1 MARNTRLLAALACAY
16 AAAPPKRVTLAIANE
31 RSYKLQC
38 SLGGAEKLSV
48 IPARTGQLLETEV
61 PTELVCGGVRAQIDG
76 DGYVVAR
83 VGDDIAV
90 GDANE
95 FQLELSRAAH
105 ACDRDSDFFTPPSFQ
120 DCVFQ
125 HAFGGV
131 EADPRAW
138 RLFWQNEAY
147 WRLCEVAAQSSPVRT
162 FASEAVPGQV
172 IEVLRETPFVA
183 VARGFATRKQC
194 QDIVDTTPAVS
205 GLGRAHVGGTGETS
219 FSSSRET
226 LSTNLDINW
235 AEPEAPVTA
244 MAAVTVE
251 LASELLGERMSK
263 EDWATFGAE
272 SMKIPYEAQEPIN
285 FLHYKVGFEYKPHTD
300 GAGRKKGKR
309 VATTLVYCEAAAEG
323 GSTVFPGDTTS
334 SSLKLS
340 PGEGDLLFFEY
351 KNGPQSTQHA
361 ACPVIEG
368 NKTTLT
374 MWHRLGVSADDPW
387 YNYEQWGEFHNPHLR
402 TVYTAPP
409 FRERAGGGGGGGE
422 L

>member
-1 MARNTRLLAALACAY
+1 MASHTCLLATLACVY
-16 AAAPPKRVTLAIANE
+16 AAVPKRVTLAIANE
-31 RSYKLQC
+31 RSYKVQC
-38 SLGGAEKLSV
+38 SLGAEKLPV
-48 IPARTGQLLETEV
+48 IPARTGHLLTTDV
-61 PTELVCGGVRAQIDG
+61 PTSLVCGGVTAEIDG

-83 VGDDIAV
+83 VGDDAIAV

-120 DCVFQ
+120 DCVFR

-131 EADPRAW
+131 AEADPRAW

-147 WRLCEVAAQSSPVRT
+147 WRLCEVAAPSQAVRT
-162 FASEAVPGQV
+162 FVSDAVPGQK

-183 VARGFATRKQC
+183 VARGFATKAQC
-194 QDIVDTTPAVS
+194 DAIVETTPAVS

-235 AEPEAPVTA
+235 NTPAAPVTA
-244 MAAVTVE
+244 MAAITVE
-251 LASELLGERMSK
+251 LASELLGE
-263 EDWATFGAE
+263 
-272 SMKIPYEAQEPIN
+272 KIPYEAQEPIN

-323 GSTVFPGDTTS
+323 GSTVFPGDD
-334 SSLKLS
+334 LKLS

-361 ACPVIEG
+361 ACPVIAG

-374 MWHRLGVSADDPW
+374 MWHRLGVSSEDPW

-402 TVYTAPP
+402 SVYKAPP
-409 FRERAGGGGGGGE
+409 FRERAPAAGGGE

>member
-1 MARNTRLLAALACAY
+1 MMARSHTRLLAALACAH
-16 AAAPPKRVTLAIANE
+16 AAVPKRVTLAIANE

-38 SLGGAEKLSV
+38 SLGAEKLPV
-48 IPARTGQLLETEV
+48 IPARTGHLLETEV
-61 PTELVCGGVRAQIDG
+61 PTELVCGGVTAEIDG

-83 VGDDIAV
+83 VGDDAIAV

-105 ACDRDSDFFTPPSFQ
+105 ACDGDSFEGAHGNRYLQGSFQ
-120 DCVFQ
+120 DCVWRY
-125 HAFGGV
+125 AFGGV
-131 EADPRAW
+131 DEPDARAW

-147 WRLCEVAAQSSPVRT
+147 WRLCEVAAPSVAVRT
-162 FASEAVPGQV
+162 FASDAVPGQA
-172 IEVLRETPFVA
+172 IEVLREEPFVA

-285 FLHYKVGFEYKPHTD
+285 FLHYKVGFECVSASEASRRWRGGGIELLLTTPSQVQAAHRRCWKNKRQARRDDARLLRGGRRGRLD
-300 GAGRKKGKR
+300 G
-309 VATTLVYCEAAAEG
+309 
-323 GSTVFPGDTTS
+323 FPGRRPQA
-334 SSLKLS
+334 LS
-340 PGEGDLLFFEY
+340 GRGRPALLRVQERPA
-351 KNGPQSTQHA
+351 KHA
-361 ACPVIEG
+361 TC
-368 NKTTLT
+368 
-374 MWHRLGVSADDPW
+374 RLSR
-387 YNYEQWGEFHNPHLR
+387 HLR
-402 TVYTAPP
+402 
-409 FRERAGGGGGGGE
+409 
-422 L
+422 

>member
-1 MARNTRLLAALACAY
+1 MAHTRLLAALLCAH
-16 AAAPPKRVTLAIANE
+16 AAAKRITLAIANE

-38 SLGGAEKLSV
+38 SLGAEKLPV
-48 IPARTGQLLETEV
+48 IPARTGHLLQTDV
-61 PTELVCGGVRAQIDG
+61 PTSIVCGGVTAEIDG

-83 VGDDIAV
+83 VGDDAIAV

-105 ACDRDSDFFTPPSFQ
+105 KCDRDSFQGAHGNRYLGGSFQ
-120 DCVFQ
+120 DCVFR

-131 EADPRAW
+131 PEADPRAW

-147 WRLCEVAAQSSPVRT
+147 WRLCEVAAPSEAVRT
-162 FASEAVPGQV
+162 FASDAVPGQA
-172 IEVLRETPFVA
+172 IEVLREKPFVA

-235 AEPEAPVTA
+235 NEPEAPVTA

-251 LASELLGERMSK
+251 LASELLGE
-263 EDWATFGAE
+263 
-272 SMKIPYEAQEPIN
+272 KIPYEAQEPIN

-300 GAGRKKGKR
+300 GAGRTKGKR

-323 GSTVFPGDTTS
+323 GSTVFPGDD
-334 SSLKLS
+334 LKLS
-340 PGEGDLLFFEY
+340 PGEGLCG
-351 KNGPQSTQHA
+351 NQ
-361 ACPVIEG
+361 PVYRVHPTIL
-368 NKTTLT
+368 N
-374 MWHRLGVSADDPW
+374 
-387 YNYEQWGEFHNPHLR
+387 
-402 TVYTAPP
+402 
-409 FRERAGGGGGGGE
+409 
-422 L
+422 